1 MSLIV
6 LTLALAAADAAPAAA
21 DPKAI
26 CPNPVTQRI
35 QRGDGAEMKRLDQLP
50 PAETYLAV
58 LHRENGCTRPILARE
73 YRRGAIRP
81 R

>member
-1 MSLIV
+1 MGPII
-6 LTLALAAADAAPAAA
+6 LALASAEAQPATPA
-21 DPKAI
+21 DPARI
-26 CPNPVTQRI
+26 CPNAELQRVD
-35 QRGDGAEMKRLDQLP
+35 RTRGAELKRLDRLP

-73 YRRGAIRP
+73 YRQGAGRE

>member
-6 LTLALAAADAAPAAA
+6 LTLTLAAAHAAPAA

-26 CPNPVTQRI
+26 CPDPVMQRI
-35 QRGDGAEMKRLDQLP
+35 QRDHGAEMKRLDRLP
-50 PAETYLAV
+50 PADSYLAV

-73 YRRGAIRP
+73 YRQDAIR
-81 R
+81 RR

>member
-6 LTLALAAADAAPAAA
+6 LTLALAAADAAPA
-21 DPKAI
+21 DPEAI
-26 CPNPVTQRI
+26 CPSPATQRI
-35 QRGDGAEMKRLDQLP
+35 QRGEGAEMKRLDRLP

-73 YRRGAIRP
+73 YRQEAIQR

>member
-6 LTLALAAADAAPAAA
+6 LTLALAAADATPAAA

-26 CPNPVTQRI
+26 CPSPVTQHIR
-35 QRGDGAEMKRLDQLP
+35 RGHGAEMKRLDRLP

-73 YRRGAIRP
+73 YRQDAFRR

>member
-6 LTLALAAADAAPAAA
+6 LALAIASGDATPAADSR
-21 DPKAI
+21 AI
-26 CPNPVTQRI
+26 CPSRTTQKV
-35 QRGDGAEMKRLDQLP
+35 QRGDGAEMKRLDRLP

-58 LHRENGCTRPILARE
+58 LHKENGCTRPILARE
-73 YRRGAIRP
+73 YRQGATER

>member
-6 LTLALAAADAAPAAA
+6 LTLALAAADATPAAA
-21 DPKAI
+21 PKAI
-26 CPNPVTQRI
+26 CPHTVTQRI
-35 QRGDGAEMKRLDQLP
+35 QRGEGAEMKRLDRLP

-73 YRRGAIRP
+73 YRQDSIP
-81 R
+81 RR